1 MYFFRFLSVLVLTVA
16 FFVPSSLAA
25 EPSPVVEPTA
35 VPVPTADPV
44 PVPSP
49 SSSAVPVA
57 SEAPIEDISGGE
69 EGGYLSPD
77 EFFSVAGDE
86 YAVSMYAVQSG
97 PNTPVTSADGL
108 KGILLD
114 LFGSYNPTITQ
125 LRYEANNGYYTYV
138 NDISP
143 DFPWL
148 CSAGIFALIIFCL
161 FRMGGS
167 LLCKQ

>member
-1 MYFFRFLSVLVLTVA
+1 MKFFRFLSVLVLTVA
-16 FFVPSSLAA
+16 LCVPASLAA
-25 EPSPVVEPTA
+25 ESSPVAEPT
-35 VPVPTADPV
+35 VDPV
-44 PVPSP
+44 PSQPPAAS
-49 SSSAVPVA
+49 PVA
-57 SEAPIEDISGGE
+57 SVAPTEDISGGE
-69 EGGYLSPD
+69 EGGYLPPD
-77 EFFSVAGDE
+77 DFFSVAGSDYE
-86 YAVSMYAVQSG
+86 VSMYAIQSG

-108 KGILLD
+108 KGILID

-125 LRYEANNGYYTYV
+125 LRYETNNGYYTYV